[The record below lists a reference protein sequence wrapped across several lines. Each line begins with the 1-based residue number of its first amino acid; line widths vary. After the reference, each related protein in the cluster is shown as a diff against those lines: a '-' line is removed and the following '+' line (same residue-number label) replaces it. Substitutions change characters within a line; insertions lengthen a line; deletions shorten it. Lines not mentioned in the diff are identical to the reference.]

1 MRADDDDDDAGL
13 DGPEGVK
20 DGLRSAEENAAG
32 RGLVPLALLPVA
44 PDPLPSADSDL
55 PALANQLFVAAIACR
70 TAWRPLSSTPFPD
83 EAESPDGSLPAAPFS
98 ATAPFSA
105 AAASVLAGL
114 APGPL
119 DLPIPSAGNG
129 TGA

>member
-1 MRADDDDDDAGL
+1 M
-13 DGPEGVK
+13 K

-32 RGLVPLALLPVA
+32 RGLVPLELLPVA
-44 PDPLPSADSDL
+44 PDPVRSADSDL
-55 PALANQLFVAAIACR
+55 PARANQLFVAAIACR

-83 EAESPDGSLPAAPFS
+83 DAESPGCSLPA
-98 ATAPFSA
+98 APFSA

-114 APGPL
+114 ALRPL
-119 DLPIPSAGNG
+119 DLPIASAGNG